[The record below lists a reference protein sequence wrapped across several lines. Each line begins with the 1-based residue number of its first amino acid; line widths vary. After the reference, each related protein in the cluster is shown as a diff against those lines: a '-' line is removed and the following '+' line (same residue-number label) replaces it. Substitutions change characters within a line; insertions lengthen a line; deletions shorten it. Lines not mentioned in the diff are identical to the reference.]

1 VRKRLTPVF
10 LVVLAAGVA
19 AQGRGTAEEA
29 PQPAA
34 TFRSGT
40 HLIEV
45 DVRVYDRDRRF
56 VTGLEAADFLVQ
68 EDGRPQPIET
78 FDYVEAGE
86 QVAALEP
93 LGTWDGSGSVRRQPN
108 GQVYLLVLDDLHTH
122 PLRSE
127 TVRLAARRFVE
138 RSMGPDDRAA
148 VVFTRGMPGAAS
160 HEVTN
165 SRELLTR
172 ALDQFVGQRLPQPSG
187 STTRRPV
194 YAPPGQERGPSL
206 TQAWLPSSKDP
217 NDEEGRT
224 AVVMLRA
231 VRNWVTWLSSLSTL
245 RKSLVLFTEGLG
257 SDTSDVFGNAH
268 ASLIEASIGDLIE
281 SARSSHV
288 AIYPI
293 DPSGLPTGAKDTIP
307 TFLIPDEPF
316 FSAAGSR
323 ARMTSWALASQTGGL
338 ALTNSN
344 HFDAALDRIVTESR
358 QYYLLAYRTTAEG
371 GDPAMHR
378 IDVRVD
384 RPGLRVFARQS
395 WKSCPAPC

>member
-1 VRKRLTPVF
+1 VRKRLTPVLF
-10 LVVLAAGVA
+10 VVLAAGAA
-19 AQGRGTAEEA
+19 AQGRTTSDQGL
-29 PQPAA
+29 PPAA

-56 VTGLEAADFLVQ
+56 VTGLEATDFQVH

-86 QVAALEP
+86 RVAAPEP
-93 LGTWDGSGSVRRQPN
+93 LVTPEGSGSERRQPN
-108 GQVYLLVLDDLHTH
+108 GQVYLLVLDDLHIH
-122 PLRSE
+122 PLRSQ

-138 RSMGPDDRAA
+138 RSMGADDRAA
-148 VVFTRGMPGAAS
+148 VVFTRGMPGAGS
-160 HEVTN
+160 HELTN
-165 SRELLTR
+165 NRERLTH
-172 ALDQFVGQRLPQPSG
+172 ALDQFVGQRLPSG
-187 STTRRPV
+187 GATRGPV

-206 TQAWLPSSKDP
+206 TRAWLPSSKDP
-217 NDEEGRT
+217 NDEEGRS

-231 VRNWVTWLSSLSTL
+231 VRNWVTWLSSLSSR

-307 TFLIPDEPF
+307 TVLIPDEPF

-344 HFDAALDRIVTESR
+344 RFDAALDRIVTESR

-371 GDPAMHR
+371 GDSAMHR

-384 RPGLRVFARQS
+384 RPGLRVVSRQS
-395 WKSCPAPC
+395 WKGCFAPC